1 MKLGTYVGIIAALA
15 AAGLLAGCASA
26 PTQQEISHADYGQ
39 PMTQQQCLSIS
50 EAAIANQLKDPSSA
64 QFRDE
69 VPCHTGWVSSVP
81 LLGMKAAFGY
91 VQSGEVNGKNSFGGY
106 VGFRPYLVLMK
117 NGYVVR
123 SCITD
128 QNGICIPSGR

>member
-1 MKLGTYVGIIAALA
+1 MKHVAYVQIIAVLA
-15 AAGLLAGCASA
+15 AVGLLAGCASA

-50 EAAIANQLKDPSSA
+50 ESAIANQLKDPNSA
-64 QFRDE
+64 QFRNE
-69 VPCHTGWVSSVP
+69 APCHTGWVSSVP
-81 LLGMKAAFGY
+81 ILGMKAAFGY
-91 VQSGEVNGKNSFGGY
+91 VQRGEVNGKNSFGGY

-117 NGYVVR
+117 NGAVVR

-128 QNGICIPSGR
+128 QNGICVPSGH